1 VHRGPGATPASS
13 VVGRR
18 AAASVSVITP
28 PVTASVSS
36 SAAPSPGGGPA
47 HVHAGSG
54 GVGPLGDGVV
64 HTDLPAVHLSPIE
77 SLFGLSSIIHILEVD
92 ECKAAAAAS
101 VTVKDHL
108 DLLEGPKLL
117 KLSLELPLVGVEAQ
131 SEHAEALAGLG
142 IVSVALV
149 TSSVGHRGP

>member
-1 VHRGPGATPASS
+1 MS
-13 VVGRR
+13 
-18 AAASVSVITP
+18 
-28 PVTASVSS
+28 
-36 SAAPSPGGGPA
+36 
-47 HVHAGSG
+47 
-54 GVGPLGDGVV
+54 PLGDGVV

-77 SLFGLSSIIHILEVD
+77 SLFGLSSIILTRILLQSFLTGMNVNSYHILEVD

-131 SEHAEALAGLG
+131 PEHAEALAGLG